1 MGLGQ
6 LMYKQWVKGILFLL
20 MQVGFVAFF
29 ALYGG
34 KALAGFFILGTVQ
47 TNPWYGIEGDN
58 SVTMRIMGIF
68 AFIIL
73 FLYFA
78 IYWINLRDVRKT
90 QLRVEGSSKPLTI
103 REETRML
110 LDSNFHMTAPGAAHR
125 WRMRFLHI
133 AYYFHDP
140 DCVYQLRW

>member
-58 SVTMRIMGIF
+58 SITMRIMGIL

-90 QLRVEGSSKPLTI
+90 QLRVEGGSKPLTI